1 MIRYSLLVRTVEWA
15 GICDIL
21 QCTSLN
27 YGPCMKV
34 AVICGNLLVLIMD
47 CPGGCDMWQ
56 FIDMKAVICG
66 NVLTSIMDC
75 TGGCD
80 M

>member
-1 MIRYSLLVRTVEWA
+1 
-15 GICDIL
+15 
-21 QCTSLN
+21 
-27 YGPCMKV
+27 MKV

-56 FIDMKAVICG
+56 SIDMKAVICG
-66 NVLTSIMDC
+66 NVLTLIMDC

-80 M
+80 MWRSADMNYGLYRWL